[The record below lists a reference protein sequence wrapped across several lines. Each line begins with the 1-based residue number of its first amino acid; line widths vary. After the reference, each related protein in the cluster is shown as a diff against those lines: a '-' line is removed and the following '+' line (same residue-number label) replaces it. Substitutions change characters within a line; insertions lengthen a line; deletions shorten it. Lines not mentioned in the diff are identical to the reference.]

1 MLCGA
6 LSSCTSGPIA
16 DGIEGVFGRDGLL
29 GTSRNT
35 LSTGADTVFADDEP
49 RPVNLVDLI
58 DPENRRQYICTGTN
72 PLDVGDNTIECA
84 MAAFNTYHD
93 KCIANANSAKF
104 TKEECVREAYF
115 ASSKKDTI
123 SSDLTLLRKR
133 TQIQDEIIRVSQEY
147 CRDYKLSLNEQITK
161 TNFAL
166 GSIGTIAAGLGSV
179 FTDPT
184 TARSLSGAAA
194 ILSGVRAEYN
204 QAYLQNLTVQVVT
217 KGIDLKRLQI
227 LKDINGARYGRPP
240 RGDNDKGPKVVSVA
254 PSPYTPLSPYEET
267 DVTLQAEIEN
277 DIAKLGETLDAQIA
291 LAGATAK
298 ELTKVRAE
306 LRAKN
311 TANRAENTK
320 KLGESVAEKEITD
333 QRRET
338 LKVAEN
344 EVTRIQGEIA
354 KTDETILVDKQ
365 TKADLIDKAFTG
377 FLVGGKI
384 ARLENTI
391 EENES
396 KLELLKA
403 ELKLAQ
409 AKVETAIKALDERR
423 KAASGSVLD
432 PDTRVGTV
440 PKIETTDD
448 INRLER
454 QLEDENGDIRRTRQS
469 IVTLN
474 RLRDSATGRTDR
486 YVGLVPLTQY
496 TLERAITDAVRYHG
510 ACTIPAGL
518 EKAIDSVENEQA
530 PGFET
535 LRKALGEFISVQE
548 QMNKLDEIRD
558 NRSSAPAADDQQ
570 GDQ

>member
-35 LSTGADTVFADDEP
+35 LSTGADTVFTDDEP

-58 DPENRRQYICTGTN
+58 DPENRRQYICTGTSQS
-72 PLDVGDNTIECA
+72 DAGDNTIECA
-84 MAAFNTYHD
+84 MAAFNTYYK
-93 KCIANANSAKF
+93 KCESEADDTIKDGS
-104 TKEECVREAYF
+104 CVRKAYY
-115 ASSKKDTI
+115 SSPYGDKI
-123 SSDLTLLRKR
+123 SSNLNLLRRR

-166 GSIGTIAAGLGSV
+166 GSIGTIAAGLGSI

-240 RGDNDKGPKVVSVA
+240 RTDNDDDLSVVSVA

-298 ELTKVRAE
+298 ELTKARAE

-354 KTDETILVDKQ
+354 KTDEAILVDKQ

-377 FLVGGKI
+377 ILVGGKI

-409 AKVETAIKALDERR
+409 ANVETAIKALDERR

-448 INRLER
+448 INRLEH